1 MSPLPNDDRELS
13 EFLHQHRP
21 LPPPAAH
28 GLEDQ
33 IISALEDEALSNIP
47 AAQPVRKRRPLW
59 LVPSAIA
66 ASLVAAF
73 LSHRLLTP
81 PQPSPTELA
90 LLEDFIETNWQNTLH
105 DSDPQFLPSND
116 DP

>member
-1 MSPLPNDDRELS
+1 MSQLPDDDQEWV
-13 EFLHQHRP
+13 EFLRQHRP
-21 LPPPAAH
+21 LPPPAAD
-28 GLEDQ
+28 GLEDR
-33 IISALEDEALSNIP
+33 IFSALEAETLSPIA
-47 AAQPVRKRRPLW
+47 AAQLDRKRRPRW

-73 LSHRLLTP
+73 LSHRILTP

-105 DSDPQFLPSND
+105 DSDPQFLPPGD
-116 DP
+116 DL